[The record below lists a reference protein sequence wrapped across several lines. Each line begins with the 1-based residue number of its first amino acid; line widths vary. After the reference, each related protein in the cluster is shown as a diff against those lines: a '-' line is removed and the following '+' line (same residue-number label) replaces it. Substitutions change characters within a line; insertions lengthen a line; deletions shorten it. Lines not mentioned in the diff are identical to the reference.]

1 MSQIS
6 KKRKRAAEDAS
17 EQVSIK
23 IAQPTG
29 KAVGPVLGAY
39 YHKVAFAGLLIP
51 PSLASF
57 PAVQPPQSTPFQLY
71 LKRGGKDA
79 SSAKDTLLVGE
90 TDTVEFVSSE
100 EGVNATAGC
109 RCVTCRPFSF
119 ILLINAP
126 ATM

>member
-6 KKRKRAAEDAS
+6 KKRKRAEDAS

-29 KAVGPVLGAY
+29 KSVGPVLGACCY
-39 YHKVAFAGLLIP
+39 NSACAGQLIR

-71 LKRGGKDA
+71 LKKGGKDA
-79 SSAKDTLLVGE
+79 SSSKETLLVGE

-109 RCVTCRPFSF
+109 RCVTCCPFSF
-119 ILLINAP
+119 ILLINGL